1 MTFFATK
8 FSGQPFQVTDARQTM
23 NFIERQ
29 KDMERERKEK
39 AKALSEDQKK
49 LGMIAQGMGL
59 EKGEID
65 SMSRGELQGF
75 IQSGIQQSKTVKD
88 AQEHELN
95 LRKFMLN
102 QQAQKA
108 NIDYN
113 AMIGEAQLTNAET
126 NSMNALNRYRHD
138 ESVRLREQAEREA
151 KAQGA
156 QNLMN
161 NIQQYANVLT
171 NPKAFTNAQVARVN
185 DFATKY
191 PDVLNQAFAGAS
203 SLDVYNTFLNAKAK
217 DPADRKL
224 TPEET
229 VALEGDKT
237 LAKEAMKDYQEWQDT
252 GGPTE
257 ARDKINT
264 ITKVLNDM
272 ESGKVETGR
281 LINWL
286 GENVTKF
293 LDETS
298 VDARQKI
305 LAIAQEE
312 LKKTL
317 GGQFTQKEAEMFFDR
332 AWDPKIDTQFN
343 IARVQRVL
351 RKIVNKE
358 NYRTQYYDYINQNPG
373 NPRGFKFD
381 PSKLAFDP
389 GMGGSQ
395 TSNGTGFRI
404 SNIPGSN
411 IQVK

>member
-59 EKGEID
+59 EKGEVE

-88 AQEHELN
+88 AQERELN

-108 NIDYN
+108 NSEYN
-113 AMIGEAQLTNAET
+113 EMMGRAQLE
-126 NSMNALNRYRHD
+126 NALTSSLNAKRNFLNDQTER
-138 ESVRLREQAEREA
+138 EREQAERDA

-156 QNLMN
+156 QNLIN
-161 NIQQYANVLT
+161 NIQQYASVMV
-171 NPKAFTNAQVARVN
+171 NPQAFTSAQVERAE

-224 TPEET
+224 TPEEEIEQVARET
-229 VALEGDKT
+229 VARETG
-237 LAKEAMKDYQEWQDT
+237 KDYTEWMES
-252 GGPTE
+252 GGPTTAQE
-257 ARDKINT
+257 TVKKMTR
-264 ITKVLNDM
+264 VLSLL
-272 ESGKVETGR
+272 ETGKVDTGKLIDFVTETGR
-281 LINWL
+281 AFMNPMDV
-286 GENVTKF
+286 EA
-293 LDETS
+293 E
-298 VDARQKI
+298 QEI
-305 LAIAQEE
+305 LKIAQAR
-312 LKKTL
+312 LKETL
-317 GGQFTQKEAEMFFDR
+317 GGQFTEREAKLFFQR
-332 AWDPKIDTQFN
+332 AYDPRLPSGTN
-343 IARVQRVL
+343 M
-351 RKIVNKE
+351 RKIKSAIHDIMVRE
-358 NYRTQYYDYINQNPG
+358 NFRMQYFEQFGKDATKLKDFKYDPTRNVLG
-373 NPRGFKFD
+373 
-381 PSKLAFDP
+381 PSATSFQ
-389 GMGGSQ
+389 S
-395 TSNGTGFRI
+395 TSNGLGF
-404 SNIPGSN
+404 SIPGA
-411 IQVK
+411 KTPTK